1 MVAPATTQPRG
12 RESFVRHS
20 LIRTIGLL
28 VAVVVA
34 GLAGASASSAAV
46 ASSPARAPAAAQDEV
61 SIVGQLLDN
70 RTTPKTPVEG
80 VLISVFDEQGEL
92 VGEDRSNQQ
101 GRFRIPI
108 GDAITILGQSFTVRL
123 DDETL
128 PEDSYLTN
136 PDDIERTVDVRIASD
151 ISINFN
157 IGPDIFAEDPW
168 YEQALDLLVSGI
180 LLGLLLALASLG
192 LSLVFGTTGLTN
204 FAHGEL
210 VTFGAVLAYFF
221 DSDLGVPVILAGI
234 IAVLLSGGFGWAQDA
249 GLWRPLRR
257 RGTGLIAMMIVSIGL
272 SLFLRNL
279 YQYLF
284 GADSHNYTQ
293 YATVEPWTFGPIEL
307 TPKDLIAG
315 ILCIVILIGV
325 SLAVTMT
332 RLGKATRAVSDNPA
346 LAASSGINVNQ
357 VISIVWIVGTAL
369 AGAGGFLFGLTQ
381 SFDYQVGFK
390 ILLLIF
396 AAVILGGL
404 GTIWGVMVG
413 SLIVGLAVE
422 ESTLIIPAELKY
434 TGALV
439 LLILVLLIRPQGILG
454 RRERIG

>member
-1 MVAPATTQPRG
+1 MASATAQPKG
-12 RESFVRHS
+12 RESFVRQP
-20 LIRTIGLL
+20 LIRTFGLL
-28 VAVVVA
+28 TAVVIAVLTTA
-34 GLAGASASSAAV
+34 TASSAA
-46 ASSPARAPAAAQDEV
+46 AAAPAKQQDAV
-61 SIVGQLLDN
+61 NIVGILLDN
-70 RTTPKTPVEG
+70 RTTPKTPVAGVKITVLDDEG
-80 VLISVFDEQGEL
+80 NV
-92 VGEDRSNQQ
+92 VGEDLSGKD
-101 GRFRIPI
+101 GRFKIPI
-108 GDAITILGQSFTVRL
+108 GDAIKVLGNTYTVRL
-123 DDETL
+123 DDSTL
-128 PEDSYLTN
+128 PEDSYLTD
-136 PDDIERTVDVRIASD
+136 PDAIERSFQIKTDQDYAV
-151 ISINFN
+151 NFD

-168 YEQALDLLVSGI
+168 YEQALDLAVSGI

-192 LSLVFGTTGLTN
+192 LSMVFGTTGLTN

-210 VTFGAVLAYFF
+210 VTFGAVVAYFF

-234 IAVLLSGGFGWAQDA
+234 IAVILSGAFGWAQDA

-272 SLFLRNL
+272 GLFLRNV

-293 YATVEPWTFGPIEL
+293 YATVAPWTIGPIDL
-307 TPKDLIAG
+307 TPKDFIAG
-315 ILCIVILIGV
+315 VLCIVILVAV
-325 SLAVTMT
+325 SLVVTKT
-332 RLGKATRAVSDNPA
+332 RLGKATRAVSDSPS

-357 VISIVWIVGTAL
+357 VITIVWVVGAAL

-439 LLILVLLIRPQGILG
+439 LLILVLLVRPQGILG

>member
-1 MVAPATTQPRG
+1 MRQQ
-12 RESFVRHS
+12 

-28 VAVVVA
+28 AAVVVA
-34 GLAGASASSAAV
+34 ALAGAAAPSTAAPRASSG
-46 ASSPARAPAAAQDEV
+46 PLQQDQV
-61 SIVGQLLDN
+61 NIVGQLLDN
-70 RTTPKTPVEG
+70 RTTPKTPVAG
-80 VLISVFDEQGEL
+80 VKISVFDDQGNL
-92 VGEDRSNQQ
+92 VGEDSSGKD
-101 GRFRIPI
+101 GRFKIPL
-108 GDAITILGQSFTVRL
+108 GEAITVLGKDFVVKL
-123 DDETL
+123 DDSTL
-128 PEDSYLTN
+128 PENSYLTD
-136 PDDIERTVDVRIASD
+136 PKDIERTVSIRIASD
-151 ISINFN
+151 VAVNFT
-157 IGPDIFAEDPW
+157 IGPNIFAEDPW
-168 YEQALDLLVSGI
+168 YDQGLDLLVSGI
-180 LLGLLLALASLG
+180 LLGLLLALCSLG

-210 VTFGAVLAYFF
+210 VTFGAVVAYFF
-221 DSDLGVPVILAGI
+221 DSNLGVPVILAGI
-234 IAVLLSGGFGWAQDA
+234 IAVILSGAFGWAQDA

-279 YQYLF
+279 YQYFF

-293 YATVEPWTFGPIEL
+293 YATVEPWNLGPIDL

-315 ILCIVILIGV
+315 LLCIIILIGV
-325 SLAVTMT
+325 SLAVTRT

-357 VISIVWIVGTAL
+357 VISIVWIVGAAL

-422 ESTLIIPAELKY
+422 ESTLIVPAELKY
-434 TGALV
+434 VGALV

-454 RRERIG
+454 RSERIG

>member
-1 MVAPATTQPRG
+1 
-12 RESFVRHS
+12 VRQQ

-28 VAVVVA
+28 AAVVVA
-34 GLAGASASSAAV
+34 ALAGAAAPSAA
-46 ASSPARAPAAAQDEV
+46 APPATTSPVQQDQV
-61 SIVGQLLDN
+61 NIVGQLLDN

-80 VLISVFDEQGEL
+80 VKISVFDDQDNL
-92 VGEDRSNQQ
+92 VGEDRSGKD
-101 GRFRIPI
+101 GRFKIPL
-108 GDAITILGQSFTVRL
+108 GDAITVLGQDFIVKL
-123 DDETL
+123 DDSTL
-128 PEDSYLTN
+128 PENSYLTD
-136 PDDIERTVDVRIASD
+136 PKDIERTVSIRIASD
-151 ISINFN
+151 VAVNFT
-157 IGPDIFAEDPW
+157 IGPNIFAEDPW
-168 YEQALDLLVSGI
+168 YDQGLDLLVSGI
-180 LLGLLLALASLG
+180 LLGLLLALCSLG

-210 VTFGAVLAYFF
+210 VTFGALIAYFF
-221 DSDLGVPVILAGI
+221 DSTLGVPVILAGI
-234 IAVLLSGGFGWAQDA
+234 IAVILSGGFGWVQDT

-279 YQYLF
+279 YQYFF

-293 YATVEPWTFGPIEL
+293 YATVEPWHLGPVDL

-315 ILCIVILIGV
+315 LLCIVILIAV
-325 SLAVTMT
+325 SLAVTRT

-357 VISIVWIVGTAL
+357 VISIVWIVGAAL

-413 SLIVGLAVE
+413 SLIVGLTVE
-422 ESTLIIPAELKY
+422 ESTLIVPAELKY
-434 TGALV
+434 VGALV

-454 RRERIG
+454 RSERIG

>member
-1 MVAPATTQPRG
+1 MVAPATAQPKG
-12 RESFVRHS
+12 RESFVRQP
-20 LIRTIGLL
+20 LIRTFGLL
-28 VAVVVA
+28 TAVVIAVLAA
-34 GLAGASASSAAV
+34 GTASSAA
-46 ASSPARAPAAAQDEV
+46 AAPAEEQDTV
-61 SIVGQLLDN
+61 NVVGVLLDN
-70 RTTPKTPVEG
+70 RTSPKTPVAGVKITVLDDEG
-80 VLISVFDEQGEL
+80 NV
-92 VGEDRSNQQ
+92 VGEDLSGKD
-101 GRFRIPI
+101 GRFKIPI
-108 GDAITILGQSFTVRL
+108 GDAIKVLGNTYTVRL
-123 DDETL
+123 DDSTL
-128 PEDSYLTN
+128 PENSYLTD
-136 PDDIERTVDVRIASD
+136 PDDIERSFQIKTDQDYAV
-151 ISINFN
+151 NFD

-168 YEQALDLLVSGI
+168 YEQALDLAVSGI

-210 VTFGAVLAYFF
+210 VTFGAVVAFFF
-221 DSDLGVPVILAGI
+221 DSDLGVPVILAGVLAV
-234 IAVLLSGGFGWAQDA
+234 IASGAFGWVQDA

-272 SLFLRNL
+272 SLFLRNT

-293 YATVEPWTFGPIEL
+293 YATVEPWEIGPIDL

-315 ILCIVILIGV
+315 ILCVVILIAV
-325 SLAVTMT
+325 SLVVTKT
-332 RLGKATRAVSDNPA
+332 RLGKATRAVSDSPS

-357 VISIVWIVGTAL
+357 VITIVWIVGAGL

-404 GTIWGVMVG
+404 GTIWGVMIG

-439 LLILVLLIRPQGILG
+439 LLILVLLVRPQGILG